1 MVDMDRDDT
10 KFNVIGK
17 DFETKKAAAES
28 DRKDGNQDSEQ
39 VEGNSMNV
47 QEEYSGDNPEQL
59 MKNDNEYSPKKC
71 QEEQNM
77 SHIFLSLRFAKH

>member
-47 QEEYSGDNPEQL
+47 IEEYSGDNPEQL